1 MNFDSSSKPDDTEIG
16 SGTDYSADYSIDYV
30 DNGLTEDN
38 SQPDPYSLPL
48 LQTQESLHSDSI
60 GDQLLHDC
68 IVSQISLQVRTMREV

>member
-68 IVSQISLQVRTMREV
+68 IVSQISL